1 MSFHHQKTRSVLS
14 ICKISYVTY
23 HVLLVCG
30 FLLHSSITTDKVG
43 IHFKYKV
50 SSSIRLWPKNIFV
63 NLRSEKPIILWFI
76 TISITMKKKSTRSKS
91 GNKSH
96 QWTKL
101 NETKSFDQP
110 IIHHL
115 CWVLNQGIWQG
126 FLELSNPCVNPCSFL
141 APHQGPPNC
150 EQTCSLFARSTN
162 CTNKPS
168 CANNEQCKQFDLCE
182 QRTMRT
188 VHTERTV
195 GIANRANSEEYEHF
209 IACE

>member
-1 MSFHHQKTRSVLS
+1 MCCWSVDFCFTHRLQRIKWGSTLNIKFHRPFGFGPKIFSLISDPRNLSF
-14 ICKISYVTY
+14 YD
-23 HVLLVCG
+23 LLR
-30 FLLHSSITTDKVG
+30 FQLP
-43 IHFKYKV
+43 
-50 SSSIRLWPKNIFV
+50 W
-63 NLRSEKPIILWFI
+63 
-76 TISITMKKKSTRSKS
+76 KKKSTRSKS

-126 FLELSNPCVNPCSFL
+126 FLELSNPCVNPCSFV

-195 GIANRANSEEYEHF
+195 GTANRANSEEYEHF